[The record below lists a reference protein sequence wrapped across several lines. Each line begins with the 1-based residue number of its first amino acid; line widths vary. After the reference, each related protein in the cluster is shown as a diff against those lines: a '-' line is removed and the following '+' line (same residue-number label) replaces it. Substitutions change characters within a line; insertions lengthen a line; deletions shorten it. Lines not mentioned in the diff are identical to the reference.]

1 MPDKQPDSG
10 AADKN
15 TGREQTQEE
24 TAFAQAL
31 KEEFLSVYGPGN
43 MRAFASRVKIDH
55 GTVSRYLSG
64 KRLPDEAFLRCLEQD
79 AGING
84 NRPIAPAK
92 LQELRTLRTA
102 ALRSSGNNTYQ
113 LQATV
118 KELEV
123 LVEGLRLQR
132 ILDRELIDVQQHL
145 RAAVLEEHRGLL
157 NRFEQLQRRLTAV
170 CDQLSLA
177 QDTREQAEA
186 GREQAEQDNATLLR
200 QLKAASAYV
209 QDLHT
214 QLADK
219 ERSGENLARAHRG
232 LQQEVSLLRRQIS
245 AYQQERE
252 VQYRC
257 AEQPGKAGAASATVT
272 APGST
277 PVTESAVQTAGAAA
291 APSPSGE
298 LPRRRRAGQ
307 GAQEPAGNRE
317 EIRWFLAAM
326 SSLAAAVGSFLWGT
340 SQVEQ
345 GHGWPASGI
354 AGMATGLALLLT
366 LVPYTSSRL
375 AKTPDSTSPSSPGHS
390 AAAGDPAQSDTPSDH
405 SYGYYP
411 MT

>member
-1 MPDKQPDSG
+1 MPDKQPDSE
-10 AADKN
+10 AAVNN

-24 TAFAQAL
+24 EKAFAKAL

-79 AGING
+79 ADING
-84 NRPIAPAK
+84 RHPIAPAK

-102 ALRSSGNNTYQ
+102 ALRSSGNNNYQ

-118 KELEV
+118 EELEV
-123 LVEGLRLQR
+123 LMKGLRLQR

-145 RAAVLEEHRGLL
+145 RAAVLEEHRGLMA
-157 NRFEQLQRRLTAV
+157 RFEQLQHRLTAV

-177 QDTREQAEA
+177 QDARQEAEA
-186 GREQAEQDNATLLR
+186 GRELAEAGRAQTEHDNATLLR

-209 QDLHT
+209 QDLHA
-214 QLADK
+214 QLADE
-219 ERSGENLARAHRG
+219 ERAGENLARAHRG
-232 LQQEVSLLRRQIS
+232 LQHEVSLLRRQIN
-245 AYQQERE
+245 AYQKERK
-252 VQYRC
+252 VQYRR
-257 AEQPGKAGAASATVT
+257 AEQPGKAGAASAPVT

-277 PVTESAVQTAGAAA
+277 PVTESTVQSAGAAPA
-291 APSPSGE
+291 LSPGGE
-298 LPRRRRAGQ
+298 LPRNG
-307 GAQEPAGNRE
+307 E
-317 EIRWFLAAM
+317 EMRWFLAAM
-326 SSLAAAVGSFLWGT
+326 SSLAAAVGSFLWGS
-340 SQVEQ
+340 SQVEP

-354 AGMATGLALLLT
+354 AGMATGLALLLA
-366 LVPYTSSRL
+366 LVPYTSGRL
-375 AKTPDSTSPSSPGHS
+375 AKTPDSASPASPGHS
-390 AAAGDPAQSDTPSDH
+390 AEAGDSAKADTPSDH